1 MGPKDVDGRAR
12 RASSVLSVKASVT
25 CKNGKAWLL
34 QNKSNSP
41 SPSEKSISRIRQGS
55 NLRGETPTDIL
66 ILKFKS
72 VALTTRP
79 RMLCTLHRKLNLYTE
94 NSKNIYWLLVAWHHR
109 LDDADR
115 ARRSQARVRVLGSVH
130 RSRCTSTLA
139 EWSLPAT
146 PARTSPAPMAG
157 RGTQARTIPT
167 PNPPPAQTHATLAG
181 AAAVEKGPSNTVPD
195 FRCTPPRPLRRHPG
209 PC

>member
-1 MGPKDVDGRAR
+1 MISEFKCSGPAGHGESRRSAYQDQCPSHQSHSSLTQRASEVRLAGGGLPPAVPSLGMGPKDVDGRAR

-25 CKNGKAWLL
+25 CKNGKAWRL

-41 SPSEKSISRIRQGS
+41 SPSEKGISRIRQGS

-109 LDDADR
+109 LDDA
-115 ARRSQARVRVLGSVH
+115 
-130 RSRCTSTLA
+130 A
-139 EWSLPAT
+139 E
-146 PARTSPAPMAG
+146 
-157 RGTQARTIPT
+157 
-167 PNPPPAQTHATLAG
+167 
-181 AAAVEKGPSNTVPD
+181 
-195 FRCTPPRPLRRHPG
+195 PG
-209 PC
+209 PGSSTWQRAQEPLYLHAG